1 VYFGE
6 ILGAYCTDN
15 PDMVLHFRG
24 GVLGSSFPGFS
35 AEGWVL
41 NFYNRM
47 RKCIILML
55 CCCTLIHLN
64 KSHHSLL
71 Y

>member
-15 PDMVLHFRG
+15 PDMDFHFRG
-24 GVLGSSFPGFS
+24 GVLGSSSFPGVS

-47 RKCIILML
+47 RK
-55 CCCTLIHLN
+55 
-64 KSHHSLL
+64 
-71 Y
+71 